1 VHGRRYTETMNV
13 VYPIASVA
21 ELMGEPARAAILVA
35 LLDGRA
41 LPAGELALISGLSAQ
56 SASGHLSKLVDGG
69 LLSVQS
75 EGRHRYY
82 KIASPE
88 VGHALEALGAISTAP
103 PSRKTAPLG
112 SREMTEMRQVRTCY
126 DHLAG
131 WLAVELTNALETS
144 KVLQPCG
151 ERDYELGNK
160 GEAWFAELGVQT
172 APLKTAR
179 RSFARKCL
187 DWTERRPHL
196 AGVLGAALCSRMMAL
211 GWVARR
217 PKTRALRVTQRGE
230 RELQKRFGIACCPC
244 PPR

>member
-1 VHGRRYTETMNV
+1 MNV

-82 KIASPE
+82 KIASPD

-103 PSRKTAPLG
+103 RKAPPLA
-112 SREMTEMRQVRTCY
+112 SREMTEMRQARTCY

-144 KVLQPCG
+144 KVIQSCG
-151 ERDYELGNK
+151 ERDYELGSK
-160 GEAWFAELGVQT
+160 GEAWFAELGVQM

-187 DWTERRPHL
+187 DWTERKPHL
-196 AGVLGAALCSRMMAL
+196 AGVLGAALCSRLVAL

-230 RELQKRFGIACCPC
+230 RELQERFGIGFNRSTAAAVTE
-244 PPR
+244 RG

>member
-1 VHGRRYTETMNV
+1 MNV

-69 LLSVQS
+69 LLTVQS

-103 PSRKTAPLG
+103 RKTVPLG
-112 SREMTEMRQVRTCY
+112 SREMTEMRQARTCY

-144 KVLQPCG
+144 QVIQPCG

-160 GEAWFAELGVQT
+160 GEAWFAELGVET
-172 APLKTAR
+172 AAVKSAR

-196 AGVLGAALCSRMMAL
+196 AGALGAALCSRLAAL

-217 PKTRALRVTQRGE
+217 PKTRAMRVTERGA
-230 RELQKRFGIACCPC
+230 RELQKRFGIALLPV
-244 PPR
+244 PYKIAS

>member
-1 VHGRRYTETMNV
+1 VHKGSYTETMNV

-21 ELMGEPARAAILVA
+21 ELMGEPSRAAILVA

-69 LLSVQS
+69 LLSVRS

-82 KIASPE
+82 KIANPD
-88 VGHALEALGAISTAP
+88 VGHALEALGAIATVPRNS
-103 PSRKTAPLG
+103 APLS
-112 SREMTEMRQVRTCY
+112 SREMTELRQARTCY

-144 KVLQPCG
+144 QVIRHRG
-151 ERDYELGNK
+151 ERDYDLGNK
-160 GEAWFAELGVQT
+160 GESWFAEIGVET
-172 APLKTAR
+172 ATVKSAR

-196 AGVLGAALCSRMMAL
+196 AGALGAAFCARLIAL

-217 PKTRALRVTQRGE
+217 PKTRAMRITQRGE
-230 RELQKRFGIACCPC
+230 HEFYKRFGIAVS
-244 PPR
+244 

>member
-1 VHGRRYTETMNV
+1 MNV

-69 LLSVQS
+69 LLTVQS

-82 KIASPE
+82 KIASPD
-88 VGHALEALGAISTAP
+88 VGHALEALGAIATVP
-103 PSRKTAPLG
+103 RKTALLG
-112 SREMTEMRQVRTCY
+112 SREMTELREARTCY

-131 WLAVELTNALETS
+131 WLAVELTKALEAS
-144 KVLQPCG
+144 QVIRAQG
-151 ERDYELGNK
+151 ERDYALGNK
-160 GEAWFAELGVQT
+160 GEAWFADLGVETT
-172 APLKTAR
+172 AVKSAR

-196 AGVLGAALCSRMMAL
+196 AGALGAALCSRLVAL
-211 GWVARR
+211 GWIARR

-230 RELQKRFGIACCPC
+230 RELQKRFGIALLPHKIAS
-244 PPR
+244 

>member
-1 VHGRRYTETMNV
+1 MNV

-21 ELMGEPARAAILVA
+21 ELMGEPSRAAILVA

-69 LLSVQS
+69 LLSVRS

-82 KIASPE
+82 KIANPD
-88 VGHALEALGAISTAP
+88 VGHALEALGAIATVPRNS
-103 PSRKTAPLG
+103 APLS
-112 SREMTEMRQVRTCY
+112 SREMTELRQARTCY

-144 KVLQPCG
+144 QVIRHRG
-151 ERDYELGNK
+151 ERDYDLGNK
-160 GEAWFAELGVQT
+160 GESWFAEIGVET
-172 APLKTAR
+172 ATVKSAR

-196 AGVLGAALCSRMMAL
+196 AGALGAALCSRLVAL
-211 GWVARR
+211 GWIARR
-217 PKTRALRVTQRGE
+217 PKMRALRVTQRGE